1 MSIIVAVEKASE
13 LVMAADTQEN
23 FGEHAVPSMLRKAEK
38 FRPVGDALV
47 GCAGWAVYDNLLDDY
62 LPRQKKVNLGSSKA
76 IFSFFLDFW
85 QALREDY
92 SLVNPQPAV
101 DEEEGTPFGELDSD
115 FLIVHQSG
123 LYHVSSQL
131 AVVRFDRFAAI
142 GSGSDYAAGA
152 LYALYDSELDAETL
166 ARRAVETAMAF
177 RPDCGGEVHLR
188 ALAAR

>member
-1 MSIIVAVEKASE
+1 MSIIVAVSKGSQV
-13 LVMAADTQEN
+13 VMAADTQEN
-23 FGEHAVPSMLRKAEK
+23 FGEHAVPAVLRRAEK
-38 FRPVGDALV
+38 FRPVGDALL
-47 GCAGWAVYDNLLDDY
+47 GCAGWAVYGNLLDDY

-92 SLVNPQPAV
+92 SLVNPQPG
-101 DEEEGTPFGELDSD
+101 EEEDATAFGELDSD
-115 FLIVHQSG
+115 FLVAHKNGI
-123 LYHVSSQL
+123 YHVSSQM

-152 LYALYDSELDAETL
+152 LYALYDGDLDASGL

-177 RPDCGGEVHLR
+177 RPDCGGEVHLTP
-188 ALAAR
+188 LPGE